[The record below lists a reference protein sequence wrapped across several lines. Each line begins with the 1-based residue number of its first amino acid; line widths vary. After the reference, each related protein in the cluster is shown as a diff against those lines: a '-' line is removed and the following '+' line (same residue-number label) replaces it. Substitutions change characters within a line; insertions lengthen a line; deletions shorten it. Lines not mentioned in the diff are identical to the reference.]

1 MHFDTETELAL
12 LHDWT
17 Q

>member
-1 MHFDTETELAL
+1 VHFDTGTELAL